1 MSHYQ
6 QQPNPGGHQAPQPYP
21 HAYPPPP
28 NGPYQQ
34 QPAPGPYPPQ
44 GPGPYPPQGPA
55 PYQQQPPGA
64 YPPPQAPAPVPPKH
78 QVPFMA
84 RLIGVGIMLVTLI
97 AAGIFAWQATY
108 AAGLRGSHGEFTV
121 SQCSTQ
127 TVSYRSHGKHRT
139 REEVKCQGTFTA
151 DGGKGDDP
159 NAFLEPASSHP
170 AGSKISVTQTD
181 SASTLE
187 SRQYSYVE
195 ANAWN
200 AGLMFTFAFGML
212 IGTALGAFATVS
224 GYTGTRSRVSFGTA
238 WRSTAG
244 GATRPI
250 LFGLAGVGALGVVVS
265 LLLGLAL

>member
-6 QQPNPGGHQAPQPYP
+6 QQPGSC
-21 HAYPPPP
+21 PPPRT
-28 NGPYQQ
+28 
-34 QPAPGPYPPQ
+34 
-44 GPGPYPPQGPA
+44 
-55 PYQQQPPGA
+55 
-64 YPPPQAPAPVPPKH
+64 PAPVPVPSKH

-97 AAGIFAWQATY
+97 ASGIFIWQATY

-127 TVSYRSHGKHRT
+127 TVGYRSHGKHRT

-159 NAFLEPASSHP
+159 HAYLEPDSSHP

-181 SASTLE
+181 SASTVPSE
-187 SRQYSYVE
+187 RFSYVE

-212 IGTALGAFATVS
+212 IGTALGAFAMVS
-224 GYTGTRSRVSFGTA
+224 GYTGTRSRVPFGAA

-244 GATRPI
+244 GATRPV

-265 LLLGLAL
+265 LGLGLTL

>member
-1 MSHYQ
+1 MSM
-6 QQPNPGGHQAPQPYP
+6 A
-21 HAYPPPP
+21 
-28 NGPYQQ
+28 
-34 QPAPGPYPPQ
+34 
-44 GPGPYPPQGPA
+44 
-55 PYQQQPPGA
+55 
-64 YPPPQAPAPVPPKH
+64 PPKH
-78 QVPFMA
+78 QVPFVA

-97 AAGIFAWQATY
+97 ASGIFVWQATY
-108 AAGLRGSHGEFTV
+108 AAGLRGTHGEFTV
-121 SQCSTQ
+121 SQCATQ

-139 REEVKCQGTFTA
+139 REDVKCQGTFTA

-181 SASTLE
+181 STSTVPSE
-187 SRQYSYVE
+187 QFSYVE

-244 GATRPI
+244 GATRPV